1 MHTKDLRRST
11 PAATLLRTTLS
22 GAVLLASILGL
33 AMPANAQYSASQYT
47 DMINAQMNAMNA
59 NIAAGQQRINGM
71 VQQRMR
77 DPQVRSAYQQYVAR
91 ARANGQQPQD
101 YATWTY
107 YYIATLGYSP
117 AGRAAFQNSEN
128 QNQQREH
135 AAYGRL
141 KAAEAARGE
150 AQTNQQRSYSEH
162 QAEAGNMLRGT
173 STYSANDG
181 RHTVLPHT
189 WQADT
194 AHSYQGNQY
203 YVDRSGNYWLATGN
217 GTWAPL
223 HR

>member
-22 GAVLLASILGL
+22 GAVLLASILAL
-33 AMPANAQYSASQYT
+33 AMPANAQYTDSQYT
-47 DMINAQMNAMNA
+47 NAINAQMNAMNA

-77 DPQVRSAYQQYVAR
+77 DPKVQSAYQQYFAR

-117 AGRAAFQNSEN
+117 AGRAAFQNSEA
-128 QNQQREH
+128 QNQQRER
-135 AAYGRL
+135 AAYDRL
-141 KAAEAARGE
+141 RAAEAARGR
-150 AQTNQQRSYSEH
+150 AQSDGQRSYSEH
-162 QAEAGNMLRGT
+162 QAEAGNGLRGT

-181 RHTVLPHT
+181 SKIVLPHT
-189 WQADT
+189 WQTNT
-194 AHSYQGNQY
+194 AHNYQGNQY
-203 YVDRSGNYWLATGN
+203 YVDASGSYWIATGN
-217 GTWAPL
+217 GNWVPL